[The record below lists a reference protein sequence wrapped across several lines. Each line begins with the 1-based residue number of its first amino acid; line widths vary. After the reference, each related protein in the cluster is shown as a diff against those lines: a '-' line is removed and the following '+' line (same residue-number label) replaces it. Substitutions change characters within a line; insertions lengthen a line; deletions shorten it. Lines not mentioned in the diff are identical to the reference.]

1 MMKIFN
7 KKIIIIALLSIVL
20 SLSMVSVVEARSAS
34 GGINFVPQT
43 TIPNSEFQVGSQ
55 IVIKEDTLGKYIKA
69 VYQYGVGLVSILA
82 VVMIMWGGFK
92 YIFAA
97 GSKDRVQGAKATMI
111 SATMGLILALG
122 SYILLYTINPDLVV
136 LRDLVV
142 PEPEIKLSCPA
153 IGDKGYVRT
162 CADFNSLDAEDI
174 KKFDE
179 KKSKPEI
186 CVDFVI
192 QVSCGLPQGL
202 CYWGSNYLEFPYT
215 NSNGRCRSVLE
226 RDCNESGND
235 DPKCWFYYNKEGDS
249 QHPAAPVNKFYCET
263 FWDYQCSLGTKGSD
277 CSVTTECVS
286 GLTCVSNKC
295 GGGQGVSGESCTQIS
310 DCGGLSVN

>member
-122 SYILLYTINPDLVV
+122 S
-136 LRDLVV
+136 
-142 PEPEIKLSCPA
+142 
-153 IGDKGYVRT
+153 
-162 CADFNSLDAEDI
+162 
-174 KKFDE
+174 
-179 KKSKPEI
+179 
-186 CVDFVI
+186 
-192 QVSCGLPQGL
+192 
-202 CYWGSNYLEFPYT
+202 
-215 NSNGRCRSVLE
+215 
-226 RDCNESGND
+226 
-235 DPKCWFYYNKEGDS
+235 
-249 QHPAAPVNKFYCET
+249 
-263 FWDYQCSLGTKGSD
+263 
-277 CSVTTECVS
+277 
-286 GLTCVSNKC
+286 
-295 GGGQGVSGESCTQIS
+295 
-310 DCGGLSVN
+310 